1 MSVSRK
7 ACSRTGEFP
16 PSASQPSCCSLWQKV
31 TGSPEC
37 PEIYTKND
45 FHSHSP
51 HSCQP
56 ILLLCCLFYSHIR
69 YRVHQNMFFFVCVNN
84 ISSLTIT
91 FCVNVWCCC
100 LDIFLVRCN
109 FFWCTDKSQRYKLPP
124 PRGLCFHLCPLV
136 GWSVSRISQKLLNRF
151 HEPRMGLSPE

>member
-45 FHSHSP
+45 FCSHSP
-51 HSCQP
+51 YSCQP
-56 ILLLCCLFYSHIR
+56 MLLLCCLFYSHIR
-69 YRVHQNMFFFVCVNN
+69 YRVHQNVFFFCVCVCVCVNN
-84 ISSLTIT
+84 ISSLAIT
-91 FCVNVWCCC
+91 FSVNVWCCC
-100 LDIFLVRCN
+100 LDIFLVWCN
-109 FFWCTDKSQRYKLPP
+109 IFSQQKRSLNDVEINH
-124 PRGLCFHLCPLV
+124 RGTNYLRQEGYVFICV
-136 GWSVSRISQKLLNRF
+136 R
-151 HEPRMGLSPE
+151 